1 MKTFDN
7 SEIDIDKVEFK
18 MLAIKV
24 LTLNLHLPEGEV
36 EKYFG
41 CEFEFDL
48 DRETDLPFRLQ
59 TWVGEDHIR
68 TDENHEVFDIPEEL
82 RFPII

>member
-7 SEIDIDKVEFK
+7 SDVDIDEVEFK
-18 MLAIKV
+18 MLALKV
-24 LTLNLHLPEGEV
+24 LTLNLHLPTRDV

-41 CEFEFDL
+41 CEYEFDL
-48 DRETDLPFRLQ
+48 DWETNLPYKLH

-82 RFPII
+82 RCSIL